1 MSRLSL
7 IRASVCALLFTSGLV
22 CRAGEPAPS
31 EPSADK
37 PELLVMTFNIRYG
50 TANDG
55 ENSWDKRK
63 DLAFNVLREHSPDVV
78 GLQEALRSQ
87 IDDIRAAM
95 PEYAEIG
102 VGRDDGKTAGEY
114 SAILYKKDRLTVA
127 ESGTFWLSD
136 TPEACGSITW
146 GNNCTRV
153 CTWGRFVPKSP
164 GKAFYMFNTHLD
176 HISQYSRERS
186 AILLA
191 TRIRDRAQKDPI
203 VLTGDFNVG
212 EDNLVVK
219 YFKGEQEL
227 HIAGDGKSQNPVPLL
242 DTFRDAAP
250 RCLRSRDFPQLQGKP
265 LKRQNRLHLRPA
277 RHEGAAGRNPPRQ
290 QRQPLSLGP
299 LPGESRDLLPCPNGQ
314 LRVPKNPPSLIGQP
328 HGVPTGP

>member
-1 MSRLSL
+1 
-7 IRASVCALLFTSGLV
+7 LLLTSGFV
-22 CRAGEPAPS
+22 CRTGAAASS

-37 PELLVMTFNIRYG
+37 PDLLVMTFNIRYG

-55 ENSWDKRK
+55 ENAWDKRK
-63 DLAFNVLREHSPDVV
+63 GLVFNVLRTHSPDVM

-87 IDDIRAAM
+87 IDDIRAAL

-102 VGRDDGKTAGEY
+102 VGRDDGKTKGEY
-114 SAILYKKDRLTVA
+114 SAILYKKDRLAVA

-146 GNNCTRV
+146 GNECTRV
-153 CTWGRFVPKSP
+153 CTWARFVPKSP
-164 GKAFYMFNTHLD
+164 GKPFYMFNTHLD

-186 AILLA
+186 AILLT

-203 VLTGDFNVG
+203 ILTGDFNVG

-227 HIAGDGKSQNPVPLL
+227 HIANDGQSKNLIPLI
-242 DTFRDAAP
+242 DTFRVRHPDASEVGTFHNFKGI
-250 RCLRSRDFPQLQGKP
+250 RSNAKIDYIFVQPGTEVLQAEILHDNNDNHYPSDHFPVK
-265 LKRQNRLHLRPA
+265 
-277 RHEGAAGRNPPRQ
+277 AAIRFP
-290 QRQPLSLGP
+290 
-299 LPGESRDLLPCPNGQ
+299 
-314 LRVPKNPPSLIGQP
+314 IGS
-328 HGVPTGP
+328 GN

>member
-1 MSRLSL
+1 MSHLSL
-7 IRASVCALLFTSGLV
+7 IRVSVCALLFTSSLV
-22 CRAGEPAPS
+22 CRAGESAPTK
-31 EPSADK
+31 PTADK
-37 PELLVMTFNIRYG
+37 PDLLVMTFNIRYG
-50 TANDG
+50 TAKDG
-55 ENSWDKRK
+55 ENSWDRRK
-63 DLAFNVLREHSPDVV
+63 DCAVDVLRKHSPDVV

-87 IDDIRAAM
+87 IDDIRAAL

-102 VGRDDGKTAGEY
+102 VGRDDGKTGGEY
-114 SAILYKKDRLTVA
+114 SAILYKKDRLTVTD
-127 ESGTFWLSD
+127 SGTFWLSD

-191 TRIRDRAQKDPI
+191 TRIRDRAQQDPI

-227 HIAGDGKSQNPVPLL
+227 RIANDGRSRNPVPLI
-242 DTFRDAAP
+242 DTFRSLHPDASEVGTFHSFKGT
-250 RCLRSRDFPQLQGKP
+250 RSNAKIDYIFV
-265 LKRQNRLHLRPA
+265 
-277 RHEGAAGRNPPRQ
+277 
-290 QRQPLSLGP
+290 
-299 LPGESRDLLPCPNGQ
+299 LPGTKVLQTEILYDNKDGRYPSDHYPVRTAICLPG
-314 LRVPKNPPSLIGQP
+314 PKGN
-328 HGVPTGP
+328 

>member
-7 IRASVCALLFTSGLV
+7 IRVSIGVLLFALSLT
-22 CRAGEPAPS
+22 CQAGTAASS

-55 ENSWDKRK
+55 DNSWDKRK
-63 DLAFNVLREHSPDVV
+63 DLACDVLRKHDPDIV

-87 IDDIRAAM
+87 IDDIRAAA

-102 VGRDDGKTAGEY
+102 VGREDGKTGGEY
-114 SAILYKKDRLTVA
+114 SAILYKKDRLAVA

-164 GKAFYMFNTHLD
+164 GKAFYLFNTHLD

-186 AILLA
+186 AILL
-191 TRIRDRAQKDPI
+191 TKRIRDRAQQDPI
-203 VLTGDFNVG
+203 ILTGDFNVG
-212 EDNLVVK
+212 ENNGVVE
-219 YFKGEQEL
+219 YFTCRQEL
-227 HIAGDGKSQNPVPLL
+227 HIAGNGKSRNPIPLV
-242 DTFRDAAP
+242 DTFRVLHADASEVGTFHSFKGTRSNAKIDYIFAEP
-250 RCLRSRDFPQLQGKP
+250 GTKVLQAEILRDNKDNRYPSDHFPVKATIRFPIQSG
-265 LKRQNRLHLRPA
+265 N
-277 RHEGAAGRNPPRQ
+277 
-290 QRQPLSLGP
+290 
-299 LPGESRDLLPCPNGQ
+299 
-314 LRVPKNPPSLIGQP
+314 
-328 HGVPTGP
+328 

>member
-1 MSRLSL
+1 MA
-7 IRASVCALLFTSGLV
+7 AS
-22 CRAGEPAPS
+22 S

-63 DLAFNVLREHSPDVV
+63 ALVFGVLRKHGPDVV

-87 IDDIRAAM
+87 IDDIRAAL

-102 VGRDDGKTAGEY
+102 CGRDDGKTAGEY
-114 SAILYKKDRLTVA
+114 SAILYKKDQLAVA

-136 TPEACGSITW
+136 TPETCGSITW

-153 CTWGRFVPKSP
+153 CTWGRFVPKST
-164 GKAFYMFNTHLD
+164 GKPFYTFNTHLD

-191 TRIRDRAQKDPI
+191 ARIRDRAQKDPI
-203 VLTGDFNVG
+203 ILTGDFNVG

-219 YFKGEQEL
+219 YFRGKQEL
-227 HIAGDGKSQNPVPLL
+227 HIAGDGKSRNPIPLV
-242 DTFRDAAP
+242 DTFRVLHPDASEVGTFHNFKGHRSNAKIDYIFAMP
-250 RCLRSRDFPQLQGKP
+250 GTQVLQAEILRDNNDNHYPSDHFPVEAAI
-265 LKRQNRLHLRPA
+265 RLPDRA
-277 RHEGAAGRNPPRQ
+277 SN
-290 QRQPLSLGP
+290 
-299 LPGESRDLLPCPNGQ
+299 
-314 LRVPKNPPSLIGQP
+314 
-328 HGVPTGP
+328 